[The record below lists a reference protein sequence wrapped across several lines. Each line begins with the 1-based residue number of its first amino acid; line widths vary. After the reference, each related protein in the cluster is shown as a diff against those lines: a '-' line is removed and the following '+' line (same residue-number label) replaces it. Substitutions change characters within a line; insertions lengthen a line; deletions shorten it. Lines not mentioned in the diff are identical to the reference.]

1 MSIQKFAIYKCDR
14 EGCTEMVQVDY
25 DKNRSNSYDR
35 GYEKPEGWRGYPG
48 NRYDHICASCAEAF
62 DAWASGGTVV
72 G

>member
-1 MSIQKFAIYKCDR
+1 
-14 EGCTEMVQVDY
+14 MVQVDY